1 MQAAVRNGGRH
12 GGDVDDGPAAVADHG
27 LSLGLARQEYAGEI
41 NVDDAP
47 PLLFRHALGRC
58 RVGDAGRVNPERQR
72 PERRLDV
79 RDSRG
84 DGGRIGHVRGYRDR
98 PAACGEDPGSGGL
111 DVSRYLMEATDD
123 GARLGEPQG
132 YGPADPAPGA
142 SDQRDTTAQ

>member
-1 MQAAVRNGGRH
+1 MTC
-12 GGDVDDGPAAVADHG
+12 
-27 LSLGLARQEYAGEI
+27 
-41 NVDDAP
+41 
-47 PLLFRHALGRC
+47 RHALGGC

-84 DGGRIGHVRGYRDR
+84 DGGRIGHVRGHGEC

-111 DVSRYLMEATDD
+111 GVSGHLIEAADER
-123 GARLGEPQG
+123 ARLGEPQG

-142 SDQRDTTAQ
+142 SDQRDTTAQRKVHSHELVLLRSEVRAFAGE